1 MKKSPKTPVRT
12 PEDLA
17 RIAKEKEEL
26 DKAIE
31 KAKEKA
37 RKKLKAYEKKTGKP
51 FKSFLQEI
59 EENQKREG
67 YEIIV
72 L

>member
-17 RIAKEKEEL
+17 RIAKQKEEL

-31 KAKEKA
+31 KAK
-37 RKKLKAYEKKTGKP
+37 
-51 FKSFLQEI
+51 
-59 EENQKREG
+59 KRR
-67 YEIIV
+67 V
-72 L
+72 